1 MKTIIG
7 LTIAFILAVGM
18 IGVGT
23 LAYFTDTET
32 SVGNELTAG
41 ILDLKTDDA
50 DGVSETLYATNLA
63 PGDTVGPSTIQLK
76 NSGSV
81 DGSSLD
87 IAFSYVESDGSRNL
101 VNKSADDTA
110 AMMEVTTLSYGGSD
124 LLGSVTNSNG
134 NGYVDIEDLKNEDL
148 TGQSGINAPPAT
160 NTKDFEIAIQLRSE
174 TGNDFQADGITMTIT
189 FTLNQ

>member
-23 LAYFTDTET
+23 FAYFSDTET
-32 SVGNELTAG
+32 STNNQLTAG
-41 ILDLKTDDA
+41 TLDLKTNDV
-50 DGVSETLYATNLA
+50 DGVTKTLYATNMA
-63 PGDTVGPSTIQLK
+63 PGDTVGPSTIVLK

-81 DGSSLD
+81 DGSTLD
-87 IAFSYVESDGSRNL
+87 IAFSYVENDGSPNT
-101 VNKSADDTA
+101 VDKTADETA
-110 AMMEVTTLSYGGSD
+110 AMMQVITLSYGGSD
-124 LLGSVTNSNG
+124 LLGSVSDENSNG
-134 NGYVDIEDLKNEDL
+134 YKDIQDISNADLS
-148 TGQSGINAPPAT
+148 GQSDLNASA
-160 NTKDFEIAIQLRSE
+160 TKDFVIAVELRSE